1 MFGGGQI
8 TKFKYIISIVDVAD
22 KDRYCHLD
30 KLRIKRFYDVS
41 APDIK
46 GVSA

>member
-1 MFGGGQI
+1 MFGGVQI
-8 TKFKYIISIVDVAD
+8 TKIKYIISIIYADD

-30 KLRIKRFYDVS
+30 ELRIKRFYDVS
-41 APDIK
+41 VPDIK